1 MNENT
6 DLLQPRS
13 ASSGDGGTH
22 GSSGEPVAPMPH
34 LVLALSLRFV
44 LILLMGVGL
53 HLAGQ
58 SLLWTDL
65 GIIAVDAIT
74 FATLAHLMR
83 GEGRRLR
90 DLYVPTGGAD
100 IAWGLLFSVIII
112 VGFFVSTILANLIVY
127 HGAPPAQPSSFVP
140 PLWLGALAL
149 AVMPLT
155 IAFAE
160 EGLYRSYLLPR
171 LARRMGQVPALL
183 LVSVFFGLQHIGFA
197 VPDGQQMLSR
207 ALTTLFA
214 GLLFGGLWLWK
225 RKTVPLVIGHWLL
238 DFLFLGLPVFY
249 MATSA

>member
-13 ASSGDGGTH
+13 ASSGDGDTH

-34 LVLALSLRFV
+34 LALALSLRFA
-44 LILLMGVGL
+44 LILLMGVCL

-58 SLLWTDL
+58 SLLWIDL

-74 FATLAHLMR
+74 LAMLAHLMK

-112 VGFFVSTILANLIVY
+112 VGFFVSNILANLIVY
-127 HGAPPAQPSSFVP
+127 HGFPPTQSSNFVP
-140 PLWLGALAL
+140 PLWLGALAF

-155 IAFAE
+155 VAFAE
-160 EGLYRSYLLPR
+160 EGCIVPTFCLVLRVAWARSR
-171 LARRMGQVPALL
+171 HC
-183 LVSVFFGLQHIGFA
+183 SSC
-197 VPDGQQMLSR
+197 LSS
-207 ALTTLFA
+207 LGSSIS
-214 GLLFGGLWLWK
+214 GLLFLTGSRCCPG
-225 RKTVPLVIGHWLL
+225 P
-238 DFLFLGLPVFY
+238 
-249 MATSA
+249 